1 MLSSYYKT
9 PKIIRRIFLGVLGIY
24 PYDALGVFIKIKIYL
39 LDELSSH
46 KYALGVLGVLG
57 GIIFNI

>member
-1 MLSSYYKT
+1 M
-9 PKIIRRIFLGVLGIY
+9 FLGVLGIC
-24 PYDALGVFIKIKIYL
+24 PYDALGGFIKIKIYL